1 MTMHDFIFANDRRHR
16 LARHFCFWV
25 GWYLFSGFVQISFS
39 ANDSAPPQTLTDII
53 LYQLSRSASRMPA
66 ISLFCYFITYFLVP
80 RFTRRG
86 KFKQFIVLFFLSA
99 LSLYVI
105 SYGCLFLFINIL
117 HTNRFVPNWPTYVF
131 LFNSFYSNINFTGAV
146 PTCCLMLAI
155 RYYKNW
161 YIKQRIFQQLT
172 RENMQAELQVLKAQI
187 HPHFL
192 FNTLNNIYSFV
203 LTGDQRAAGLV
214 DKLGGM
220 IDYMRTEGEHT
231 LVSLEKEIKLI
242 KDYVG
247 LEKVR
252 YGDRLELSLDVVGE
266 YQDKLIAPLLMIP
279 FVENCFKHGVSVMRG
294 NQWIH
299 LAINVAVDR
308 LDFDLSNSK
317 PPNAAEQKNKKNIGL
332 LNVKK
337 RLQLLYP
344 GDHILEINSSEDVYD
359 VHLVLPL
366 QGEDV
371 SEKVQKTLLKKTAYV

>member
-1 MTMHDFIFANDRRHR
+1 MTMHDFIFTNDRRHR
-16 LARHFCFWV
+16 LSRHFCFWV
-25 GWYLFSGFVQISFS
+25 GWFLFSGFVQISFN
-39 ANDSAPPQTLTDII
+39 ANDSNAPGNLTDII
-53 LYQLSRSASRMPA
+53 LFQLSRSGSRLFA

-86 KFKQFIVLFFLSA
+86 KLKQFIVLLFLSA

-105 SYGCLFLFINIL
+105 SYGCLFLFVNIL
-117 HTNRFVPNWPTYVF
+117 QTNRFTRNWPTYVF

-161 YIKQRIFQQLT
+161 YVKQRIFQQLS
-172 RENMQAELQVLKAQI
+172 RENMQAELQMLRAQI

-203 LTGDQRAAGLV
+203 LTGDQRGAGLV
-214 DKLGGM
+214 DKLSGM

-231 LVSLEKEIKLI
+231 LVGLEKEIKLI

-252 YGDRLELSLDVVGE
+252 YGDRLELSIEINGE
-266 YQDKLIAPLLMIP
+266 HQNKLIAPLLMIP

-294 NQWIH
+294 NQWIS
-299 LAINVAVDR
+299 LTINVAGDR
-308 LDFDLSNSK
+308 LDFDLRNSK
-317 PPNAAEQKNKKNIGL
+317 PPNAPEQKNKKNIGL

-344 GDHILEINSSEDVYD
+344 GDHVLEINSTEDIYK

-366 QGEDV
+366 QGEAV
-371 SEKVQKTLLKKTAYV
+371 SEKVQTPLLKKPAYV

>member
-1 MTMHDFIFANDRRHR
+1 M
-16 LARHFCFWV
+16 LA
-25 GWYLFSGFVQISFS
+25 
-39 ANDSAPPQTLTDII
+39 
-53 LYQLSRSASRMPA
+53 LY
-66 ISLFCYFITYFLVP
+66 IITYGWFFLFVNILQAN
-80 RFTRRG
+80 RFT
-86 KFKQFIVLFFLSA
+86 
-99 LSLYVI
+99 
-105 SYGCLFLFINIL
+105 
-117 HTNRFVPNWPTYVF
+117 HNWLTYVL

-161 YIKQRIFQQLT
+161 HIKQRIFQELS

-214 DKLGGM
+214 DKLAGM

-231 LVSLEKEIKLI
+231 LVSLEKEIKLV

-252 YGDRLELSLDVVGE
+252 YGDRLELSVEINGE
-266 YQDKLIAPLLMIP
+266 YQNRLIAPLLMIP

-299 LAINVAVDR
+299 LAINVTGDR
-308 LDFDLSNSK
+308 LDLDLSNSK
-317 PPNAAEQKNKKNIGL
+317 PPNAPEQKNKKNIGL
-332 LNVKK
+332 VNVKK

-366 QGEDV
+366 QGEGV
-371 SEKVQKTLLKKTAYV
+371 SEKVQKTLLKKPAYV